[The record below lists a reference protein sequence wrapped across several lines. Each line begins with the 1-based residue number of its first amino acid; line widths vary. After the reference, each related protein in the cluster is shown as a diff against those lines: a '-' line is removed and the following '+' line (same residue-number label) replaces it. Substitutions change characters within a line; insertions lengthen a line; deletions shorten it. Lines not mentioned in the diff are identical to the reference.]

1 MRIAVR
7 WSGLA
12 AALFAMLIMSGCTHP
27 SALVPDMLPG
37 DSLGH
42 DNLKEHG
49 DQLCSRLAESS
60 NGRDCS
66 NEFHLRF
73 KECQGRSGA
82 VADGAHLGNLRG
94 YRVLIV
100 HGLLG
105 EVGLKFTHFLDR
117 IDGRQHLID
126 YLKDQ
131 QKALEGDGV
140 EVEELDH
147 KSDSVERGGA
157 EVARRILAS
166 DRPVVILSHSKGC
179 LDTLEALLTLQ
190 RDGKLF
196 KVAGWVAMQGPFHG
210 APEADEIVASQVRK
224 IATRVALNCL
234 GARSTAVNDMT
245 SVVREDYLQTHRDEI
260 ERLIANIPV
269 ISFASW
275 KENPKQPGTD
285 SDGAVPVDSAVL
297 PGSDFVLA
305 QGLSHSAT
313 VIGGPREFNRRAFTR
328 ALMLMLLNRVG
339 TAKVAEGGELQ
350 PVIGSVP
357 GQEHRTIEVKS
368 PSTAKK

>member
-12 AALFAMLIMSGCTHP
+12 ALFTMLVMSGCTHP

-49 DQLCSRLAESS
+49 DQLCSKLAESS
-60 NGRDCS
+60 HGRDC
-66 NEFHLRF
+66 NDEFHQRF
-73 KECQGRSGA
+73 DEFRGQSGA
-82 VADGAHLGNLRG
+82 VADGAQLGDHLRG

-117 IDGRQHLID
+117 IDGRQHVID

-147 KSDSVERGGA
+147 KSDSVERGGS
-157 EVARRILAS
+157 EVARRILAA

-190 RDGKLF
+190 RYGKLY

-210 APEADEIVASQVRK
+210 APEADEVVASHIRK
-224 IATRVALNCL
+224 IATRLTLNCL
-234 GARSTAVNDMT
+234 GARFIAVNDMT
-245 SVVREDYLQTHRDEI
+245 SNVRENYLQTHRDEI

-275 KENPKQPGTD
+275 KEDPKQPGTD
-285 SDGAVPVDSAVL
+285 SDGAVPVESAVL

-328 ALMLMLLNRVG
+328 ALMLMLLDRVQ
-339 TAKVAEGGELQ
+339 T
-350 PVIGSVP
+350 P
-357 GQEHRTIEVKS
+357 
-368 PSTAKK
+368 